1 MFCQE
6 AFLFPVERM
15 VLLSA
20 DLASGRRISHSILPG
35 VIIAPKLEALHPHFT
50 IEGGEGE

>member
-6 AFLFPVERM
+6 AFLPPVERM

-20 DLASGRRISHSILPG
+20 DLASGRRISHSVLPG
-35 VIIAPKLEALHPHFT
+35 VIMPRTLEALHPHFT
-50 IEGGEGE
+50 IEGGKGE